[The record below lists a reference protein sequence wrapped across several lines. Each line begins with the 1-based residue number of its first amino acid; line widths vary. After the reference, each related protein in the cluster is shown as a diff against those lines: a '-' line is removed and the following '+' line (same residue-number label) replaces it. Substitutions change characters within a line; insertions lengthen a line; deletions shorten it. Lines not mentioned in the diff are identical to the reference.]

1 MHIYVGSRFFFID
14 YFDVLF
20 DNSSGSRRW
29 GTQRSKQMDFLTNR
43 RFKFAISRD
52 GHITGMFTPVKKC
65 DMILISKKNYI
76 LIVQNS
82 IFQRRY
88 CNFII
93 IDSKFKTYL
102 IKGIFCTFN
111 SGKFNANWY
120 NFWLSW
126 HVSMNLVFL

>member
-29 GTQRSKQMDFLTNR
+29 GTQRSKQMDFLTNW
-43 RFKFAISRD
+43 RFKFTISRD
-52 GHITGMFTPVKKC
+52 CHITGMFTPVKKC

-76 LIVQNS
+76 FIVQNS
-82 IFQRRY
+82 FFQRRY